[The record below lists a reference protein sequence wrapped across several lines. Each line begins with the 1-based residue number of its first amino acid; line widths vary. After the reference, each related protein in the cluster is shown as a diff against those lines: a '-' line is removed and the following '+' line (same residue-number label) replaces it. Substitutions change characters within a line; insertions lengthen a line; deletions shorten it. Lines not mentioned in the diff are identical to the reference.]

1 MTDFYEAK
9 YKATRAAFLALSK
22 ERKDW
27 KKDAQ
32 RVEAYKKTID
42 RLKELIRRKDE
53 AIKLQIEVN
62 ERKNLN
68 PDVNFMGDDDHK
80 AWSKLVEALK
90 LTEEGK

>member
-1 MTDFYEAK
+1 LE
-9 YKATRAAFLALSK
+9 
-22 ERKDW
+22 E
-27 KKDAQ
+27 Q
-32 RVEAYKKTID
+32 ID